1 MNRWVY
7 LLKRFSRRL
16 WVRASLY
23 AVLGVGAALIAAFA
37 GPFVPDAFADRFG
50 GNSVEAILTIL
61 ASSMLAVATFSL
73 GAMVTAYTSVS
84 SAATPRVAELVTGDQ
99 ATQKSL
105 ATFVGVFLYAIIGVV
120 ALNAHYYGPEGRA
133 FLFLVTLA
141 VVGLVAFRLLAWVS
155 RLSSLA
161 RVGHMI
167 ELVEARTRDALRQRM
182 EEPCFGGAPG
192 HVAEGCDI
200 AAPETGY
207 VLNIDRDHLQATAE
221 ALDGCIEIVAA
232 PGHLVRRGEA
242 IARLSRSQVDEDGAD
257 RVRAAFAIGAARS
270 FDQDPRFGLVVLG
283 EIAGKALSPGINDPG
298 TAVQVM
304 ATGLRLMEEW
314 DRGCAAPDA
323 GERPRLMAAP
333 LDPADLLDDIFGP
346 AMRYG
351 AADPVVSVRL
361 QKILRSLARLD
372 GPVGKAAETMAAEA
386 LHRSL
391 ACVTEDG
398 DRRRLEAAAR

>member
-7 LLKRFSRRL
+7 VLRRLGRQL

-23 AVLGVGAALIAAFA
+23 AVLAGAAALLAAVGGFLVPTAFA
-37 GPFVPDAFADRFG
+37 ERFG
-50 GNSVEAILTIL
+50 GDSVEAILTIL

-84 SAATPRVAELVTGDQ
+84 QAATPRVAELVTGDQ
-99 ATQKSL
+99 ETQKSL
-105 ATFVGVFLYAIIGVV
+105 ATFVGVFLYAIVGVV
-120 ALNAHYYGPEGRA
+120 ALNAHYYGPQGRA
-133 FLFLVTLA
+133 LLFLVTLG

-167 ELVEARTRDALRQRM
+167 ELVEHRTREALRQRLK
-182 EEPCFGGAPG
+182 EPHFGGGSG
-192 HVAEGCDI
+192 HIADGCDI
-200 AAPETGY
+200 AAGETGY
-207 VLNIDRDHLQATAE
+207 VQNIDRDHLQASAE
-221 ALDGCIEIVAA
+221 ALDCQVEIIAA
-232 PGHLVRRGEA
+232 PGRLVRRGEA
-242 IARLSRSQVDEDGAD
+242 IARLSRPTADEDVAG
-257 RVRAAFAIGAARS
+257 RIRAAFAIGAARS

-283 EIAGKALSPGINDPG
+283 EISGKALSPGINDPG

-314 DRGCAAPDA
+314 DHGCNDA
-323 GERPRLMAAP
+323 DTSSRPRLLAAP
-333 LDPADLLDDIFGP
+333 LDPADLLDDVFGP

-361 QKILRSLARLD
+361 QKVLRSLAGLKGPMGAAAEAMAQDALTRSLARL
-372 GPVGKAAETMAAEA
+372 G
-386 LHRSL
+386 
-391 ACVTEDG
+391 EDSE
-398 DRRRLEAAAR
+398 RRRLEAAVG